1 MLDPHEALS
10 RKYEL
15 EDVLGEGGMGTVY
28 LARDLKHDRR
38 VAIKTIHP
46 DRTTQ
51 EVRKR
56 FDREIQITAHLQHPH
71 ILPLYD
77 SGMAG
82 ETLYYVMPYVEGE
95 SLGDRIDREGTL
107 PQDEVVQI
115 GRHVAAALEYAHR
128 HDVVHRDIKPGN
140 ILLTSDQ
147 AVVADFGISKAVG
160 ESAGAT
166 LTRSGA
172 LVGTPA
178 YMAPEQFEGETTGRS
193 DIYALGA
200 VLYEALTGRRWFPGT
215 APDQADWSGVSSG
228 LRSALS
234 RALDPA
240 PEARWEDAGAF
251 GRALAGEPSWA
262 GASWQKAGIASLL
275 VLASVA
281 VGLTV
286 WNPLSDPGQA
296 DGLPRIAS
304 LAVLPFDNLTG
315 DPQEEYFVAGMH
327 DALIGQLAQIG
338 ALRVISRRSVMQ
350 YRDNEASVPE
360 IARELDIDGVVE
372 ASVVRAGDSVR
383 FQVQLIA
390 ARPEERSL
398 WSEAYDRD
406 VSNVYELHSEVA
418 RAIAR
423 EAGVPLTIDEETR
436 LAGTRPVNRETYE
449 AYLKGMFYLSKS
461 TPEEFERGL
470 TYLHE
475 AVEKDPGDPRAYA
488 GLALGYATLG
498 HGPAPPLDV
507 WSRARAAELRAIQL
521 DPTLAE
527 AHAALADVKLYYEWD
542 WAGAEEAF
550 RRANELNPNLA
561 MNHYHYAWYLALFG
575 RLDEA
580 IEQHTLARELDPF
593 RPLHSVWLG
602 HLYNFIGQ
610 YDEAASEALAAL
622 EHFPDHA
629 VGLLVLG
636 IAYAN
641 KGMYE
646 DAIALHEKVVTINS
660 SWKWALGRTYADA
673 GREEDAQ
680 RILAELEEEEVTP
693 WNALGLAIVNSAL
706 GEYDEAY
713 RWLAYEPPHAWLP
726 WTTIDPLLTVPRDD
740 PRFSDL
746 LRRLNLPGGRS
757 RSADMLS
764 VLERASVSRG
774 S

>member
-1 MLDPHEALS
+1 
-10 RKYEL
+10 
-15 EDVLGEGGMGTVY
+15 
-28 LARDLKHDRR
+28 
-38 VAIKTIHP
+38 
-46 DRTTQ
+46 
-51 EVRKR
+51 
-56 FDREIQITAHLQHPH
+56 
-71 ILPLYD
+71 
-77 SGMAG
+77 
-82 ETLYYVMPYVEGE
+82 
-95 SLGDRIDREGTL
+95 
-107 PQDEVVQI
+107 
-115 GRHVAAALEYAHR
+115 
-128 HDVVHRDIKPGN
+128 
-140 ILLTSDQ
+140 
-147 AVVADFGISKAVG
+147 
-160 ESAGAT
+160 
-166 LTRSGA
+166 
-172 LVGTPA
+172 
-178 YMAPEQFEGETTGRS
+178 
-193 DIYALGA
+193 
-200 VLYEALTGRRWFPGT
+200 
-215 APDQADWSGVSSG
+215 
-228 LRSALS
+228 
-234 RALDPA
+234 
-240 PEARWEDAGAF
+240 
-251 GRALAGEPSWA
+251 
-262 GASWQKAGIASLL
+262 
-275 VLASVA
+275 LASVA

-286 WNPLSDPGQA
+286 WNPLSDAGQA

-360 IARELDIDGVVE
+360 IARELDVDGVVE

-406 VSNVYELHSEVA
+406 VSNVYALHSEVA

-423 EAGVPLTIDEETR
+423 EAGVPLTMDEETR

-470 TYLHE
+470 AYLHE

-498 HGPAPPLDV
+498 HGPAPPLDA
-507 WSRARAAELRAIQL
+507 WSRARAAALRAVQL

-646 DAIALHEKVVTINS
+646 DAIALHEKVVTINPA
-660 SWKWALGRTYADA
+660 WKWALGRTYADA

-764 VLERASVSRG
+764 VLEGASASRG